1 MFKRTKVA
9 TGVLAALG
17 GAMLFAALPAAAQT
31 AERVE
36 ITGSRIK
43 SIDSFSNSP
52 VTSLSEAELRSTQ
65 PVAVEEVVKSLAAAV
80 PAIGPGVNNGSG
92 GGATIDLRG
101 LGPQRTLVLID
112 GRRFVPFDLNARV
125 DTNSVPIA
133 LLSGVDVLTGGS
145 SAVYGADAIAGVV
158 NFKLKKN
165 FSGIEASTNYGVSEE
180 GDAIKRN
187 VSLTLGANLE
197 GGKGNVVLS
206 LGRTKTDPLRAGD
219 RPIGQTTTSSATG
232 AFAGS
237 GTTVPVVIAVTP
249 IAGLP
254 AGANTL
260 GTGNRQLNLATGRF
274 ETFVAATG
282 GFNTNPPNYFQT
294 PLDRTQA
301 TALANYTIND
311 HVNVYA
317 QFFFTKSIVNS
328 VLAESGTFG
337 NTYQV
342 PIGNPYIPE
351 AARQQICSARG
362 IAAAQCVVGNLTEVP
377 ITISRRFVELG
388 PRFNDFDNK
397 TQQATIGLTGDLFAG
412 WSYDTYFATGTA
424 DQAQTRRN
432 WGSNS
437 KVQAALRAVTVGAC
451 TNTANGCLPLNV
463 FGAAGSITQAQLDA
477 INLNAVLSTKVKQ
490 SVLTAAAQGEIA
502 MLKSPWAKSPISV
515 SVGAEQRKVSA
526 ANASDGPSQIQAE
539 VLGTGAPTPD
549 RKGDLKLD
557 EVFAEARVPIL
568 QDKPGARSLGLEL
581 GARYTEFT
589 AGSTSNYNTSKAGGD
604 WEPVKG
610 LRFRGMVQKATRAPN
625 VNELYQPQITGLSN
639 LAVDP
644 CQGNLINQGAANTAG
659 TLSNLCRL
667 TGVPGA
673 VIGSLGAPSSGQINV
688 LTGGNP
694 NLGPEKADTQT
705 LGLVWEP
712 EFVQGLTVSLD
723 RYRINVTDA
732 VSTPSTTD
740 VLDSCY
746 NTAFNPS
753 LTFNA
758 ACAAIGRNAANGT
771 LNGAGSSGVFVGQS
785 NQGTIWIGGIDFNVG
800 YRLPLKNLG
809 MDPKWGLLDIGFNY
823 TKVLDNDFMATP
835 TSVRRNCI
843 GYYSNAC
850 AVANHEQ
857 KFNQRTTW
865 KMANWSVGYNWRYT
879 SALVVE
885 PGSGTWYEPYTKVSA
900 YSYVDLNASWD
911 VTKNIRL
918 ALSINNV
925 TDKQPPKVGNTIA
938 TTSTNGG
945 ETFPSNYDTIGRF
958 YSFGAT
964 FKF

>member
-9 TGVLAALG
+9 SGVLAALG
-17 GAMLFAALPAAAQT
+17 GAVLLATAPAMAQT

-52 VTSLSEAELRSTQ
+52 VTSLGEAELKSTQ
-65 PVAVEEVVKSLAAAV
+65 PAAVEEVVKSLAAAT

-92 GGATIDLRG
+92 GGATINLRG
-101 LGPQRTLVLID
+101 LGAPRTLVLID
-112 GRRFVPFDLNARV
+112 GRRFVPFDLNAQV
-125 DTNSVPIA
+125 DTNSVPIS
-133 LLSGVDVLTGGS
+133 LLQRVDVLTGGA

-158 NFKLKKN
+158 NFVLKKN
-165 FSGIEASTNYGVSEE
+165 FQGIEASTSYGVSEE
-180 GDAIKRN
+180 GDAIKRRMD
-187 VSLTLGANLE
+187 LTIGSNFE

-232 AFAGS
+232 LFSGS
-237 GTTVPVVIAVTP
+237 GTTTPVVIAVTP

-260 GTGNRQLNLATGRF
+260 GTGNRQLNVATGRF
-274 ETFVAATG
+274 DAFVAATG

-301 TALANYTIND
+301 TALANYTINE
-311 HVNVYA
+311 HFNVYA
-317 QFFFTKSIVNS
+317 QFFYTKSLVNS

-337 NTYQV
+337 NTYNV
-342 PIGNPYIPE
+342 PIGNAFIPE

-397 TQQATIGLTGDLFAG
+397 TQQATIGLTGDLVAG
-412 WSYDTYFATGTA
+412 WTYDAYFATGTA
-424 DQAQTRRN
+424 DQLQTRRN
-432 WGSNS
+432 WGSNA
-437 KVQAALRAVTVGAC
+437 KVQQALRAVSTTTC
-451 TNTANGCLPLNV
+451 TNTANGCVPLNV
-463 FGAAGSITQAQLDA
+463 FGATGSITQAQLDFV
-477 INLNAVLSTKVKQ
+477 NLSSVLSTRVKQ
-490 SVLTAAAQGEIA
+490 SVLTATAQGEIA
-502 MLKSPWAKSPISV
+502 ALKSPWAKSPV
-515 SVGAEQRKVSA
+515 GLSVGAEQRKVFGG
-526 ANASDGPSQIQAE
+526 NASDGPSQIGAE
-539 VLGTGAPTPD
+539 VLGTGAATPD

-557 EVFAEARVPIL
+557 EVFAEAIVPL
-568 QDKPGARSLGLEL
+568 MQDKPFARSLKLEL

-589 AGSTSNYNTSKAGGD
+589 TTSTTNYNTSKVGGD

-610 LRFRGMVQKATRAPN
+610 LRFRGMVQKASRAPN
-625 VNELYQPQITGLSN
+625 VNELYQPQVTALGN
-639 LAVDP
+639 LATDP
-644 CQGNLINQGAANTAG
+644 CQGNLINQAAANTAG

-667 TGVPGA
+667 TGVPAA
-673 VIGSLGAPSSGQINV
+673 VIGSLAAPSSGQINT
-688 LTGGNP
+688 LQGGNP

-712 EFVQGLTVSLD
+712 AFAPGLSVSID
-723 RYRINVTDA
+723 RFRINVTDA
-732 VSTPSTTD
+732 ISNPSTTD
-740 VLDSCY
+740 VLDTCY

-753 LTFNA
+753 LSFNA
-758 ACAAIGRNAANGT
+758 ACAAIGRNPANGT
-771 LNGAGSSGVFVGQS
+771 LNGGGAGGVFIGQS
-785 NQGTIWIGGIDFNVG
+785 NQGKIWVGGIDVNAS
-800 YRLPLKNLG
+800 YRLPLKSLG
-809 MDPKWGLLDIGFNY
+809 LDPKFGMLDIGFNY
-823 TKVLDNDFMATP
+823 TKVLDNDFQATP

-843 GYYSNAC
+843 GYYSPAC

-857 KFNQRTTW
+857 KFNQRTQWT
-865 KMANWSVGYNWRYT
+865 MANWSVGYNWRYT
-879 SALVVE
+879 SALQVE
-885 PGSGTWYEPYTKVSA
+885 PGSGTWYEPYTKVAA
-900 YSYVDLNASWD
+900 YSYVDLNATWD

-918 ALSINNV
+918 SLAINNV